1 MHSGLG
7 QEKRFQGPFFL
18 VPSGHAPFANPVIMT
33 TENETVL
40 QHIQEELNQQERARL
55 SPLAVCSV
63 DAVRR
68 LPEERQDHRQAFAQ
82 DADRILHSKA
92 YTRYIDKTQVFSLVA
107 NDHITHRVLHVQ
119 MVSRIGRTVGRFLGL
134 NEDLIEAIALGHDI
148 GHPPFGHEGEHILAR
163 LCRGHG
169 LDSFQHN
176 LQSVQ
181 FLDRFEKKGQGWNLT
196 LQVLDGI
203 MCHDGEAHHPRLAPR
218 RGKSFAD
225 FDREM
230 QAKGREPMTALAP
243 MSLEGC
249 VVRLADTIA
258 YLGRDIEDAIEL
270 ALIRREEIPEGCG
283 RRLGTSNGTIVY
295 TLVTDL
301 VANSRQVRQATEP
314 TDRERDFVGFSPE
327 VAAAM
332 LSLKKFNYERIY
344 RNPAFKPDFERIHAC
359 YEQLFAH
366 YLGQLER
373 GAAGGGFLDA
383 MSPAYMQ
390 AHPPAAM
397 VRDYLAGMTDDFFL
411 RQAKAIGCDVPAKRC
426 LPA

>member
-1 MHSGLG
+1 
-7 QEKRFQGPFFL
+7 
-18 VPSGHAPFANPVIMT
+18 MT
-33 TENETVL
+33 TENDTVL
-40 QHIQEELNQQERARL
+40 QEIQEDLNRQERARL
-55 SPLAVCSV
+55 SPLAFFSSE
-63 DAVRR
+63 AVRR
-68 LPEERQDHRQAFAQ
+68 RPETRHGHRQAYAQ

-119 MVSRIGRTVGRFLGL
+119 MVSRIARTVGRFLGL

-163 LCRGHG
+163 LCRRHG
-169 LDSFQHN
+169 LDPFQHN

-181 FLDRFEKKGQGWNLT
+181 FLDRFEKKGKGWNLT

-203 MCHDGEAHHPRLAPR
+203 MCHDGEVHNPRLSPR
-218 RGKSFAD
+218 RGKTFAD
-225 FDREM
+225 FDREL
-230 QAKGREPMTALAP
+230 QVKSREPMTPLFP

-258 YLGRDIEDAIEL
+258 YIGRDIEDAIEL
-270 ALIRREEIPEGCG
+270 ALIRRDEIPAGCG

-301 VANSRQVRQATEP
+301 VAHSCRVRQATGP
-314 TDRERDFVGFSPE
+314 SDREDDYVGFSPE

-332 LSLKKFNYERIY
+332 LEMKKFNYERIY

-359 YEQLFAH
+359 YERLFAY
-366 YLGQLER
+366 YLRQLER
-373 GAAGGGFLDA
+373 PGEAGSGFLDS
-383 MSPAYMQ
+383 MTEEYRK
-390 AHPPAAM
+390 AHAPAAI

-411 RQAKAIGCDVPAKRC
+411 RQARSIGCDVPEKTC